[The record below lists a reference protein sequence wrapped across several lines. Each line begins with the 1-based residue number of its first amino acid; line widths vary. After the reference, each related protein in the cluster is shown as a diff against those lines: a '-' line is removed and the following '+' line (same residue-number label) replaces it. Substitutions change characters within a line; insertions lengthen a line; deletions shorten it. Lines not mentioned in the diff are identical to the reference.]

1 MMLSFAKYF
10 QNLTGTKDWQTKKSR
25 YSTKQRPAKLLKH
38 FSKAFF
44 SRICIANACV
54 LFALVAVVAA
64 AAAVAA
70 AAVAAAAVAAAAV
83 EKIRTNSKYWTK
95 NLNIL
100 MKLILLMHLLMK
112 RVKMIVA
119 AMN

>member
-70 AAVAAAAVAAAAV
+70 AAVAAAAVAAVVVAAA
-83 EKIRTNSKYWTK
+83 TADSL
-95 NLNIL
+95 NLCNRAAHRQIL
-100 MKLILLMHLLMK
+100 TSLF
-112 RVKMIVA
+112 RVKNEQLKHMTYA
-119 AMN
+119 TT